1 MASTSSTCL
10 GRNVLKKVMRM
21 KDIMRHECLNIN
33 GTLGSKII

>member
-10 GRNVLKKVMRM
+10 RRNVLKKVMRM
-21 KDIMRHECLNIN
+21 KDMRHECLNIN